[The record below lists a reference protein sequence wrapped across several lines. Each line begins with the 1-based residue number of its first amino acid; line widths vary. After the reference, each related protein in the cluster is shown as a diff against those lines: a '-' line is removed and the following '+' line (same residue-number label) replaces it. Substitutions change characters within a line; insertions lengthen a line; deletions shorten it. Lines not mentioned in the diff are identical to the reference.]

1 MVSLRSIRRILIFI
15 IMPILLFS
23 AGLFTILSRESS
35 ALPVYYNSPS
45 FQLTDAKGGLF
56 SSDTLKGKVW
66 VADFIFTTCQGPC
79 PIMSKNMAS
88 LHRSYVLEKD
98 VRMVSFSVN
107 PEYDS
112 PIVLD
117 KYAERYKANQDKWY
131 FLTGD
136 RSVLEK
142 IIIEGFKVGSIE
154 EPMFHSTRFVLVD
167 KRGRIR
173 GFYDGTKDAEIKNL
187 FKDIAQLKK
196 ENL

>member
-1 MVSLRSIRRILIFI
+1 
-15 IMPILLFS
+15 
-23 AGLFTILSRESS
+23 
-35 ALPVYYNSPS
+35 
-45 FQLTDAKGGLF
+45 LTDAKGGLF

-88 LHRSYVLEKD
+88 LHRSYVLEND